1 MLTPRC
7 PDQYRGCAGAPMTT
21 QQAYSAMYTG
31 DYNLVVHHTAN
42 SFPSSPLIGLGFSLG
57 AGVLARYMGEQ
68 GERCL
73 LRAGVSL
80 GCPWDIPAMSVV

>member
-1 MLTPRC
+1 
-7 PDQYRGCAGAPMTT
+7 MTT
-21 QQAYSAMYTG
+21 QQAYSALYTG
-31 DYNLVVHHTAN
+31 DYNTVVHHTSV

-68 GERCL
+68 KERCL

-80 GCPWDIPAMSVV
+80 GCPWDVPAMSTV